1 MQLLSLSVENFG
13 VFRGEHTFDLQP
25 MTVNGQPHHL
35 ILIRGHNGAG
45 KSTLFQALGLALHG
59 SLSVDDHLSH
69 QQYNDFLLSRLHR
82 YSADGRAKPSPTGR
96 VQLRFQFVQ
105 SGQVLHLQI
114 ERYWQR
120 HGKNVEETLRVT
132 KDGAP
137 LDVDPADYQTWI
149 NDMIPPGFASVCFF
163 NAEQL
168 NTLSTPEGHGA
179 LLNTIVARLLGLDTV
194 QRLQGDLEQHA
205 LRRGGSKKA
214 ERLRTEVLHYQA
226 AIDAL
231 EAQLNPLQADIKVLE
246 SQYQSLE
253 NALTEQERLLA
264 AEGGGYAARRPLLQE
279 RLKTIQREMESVA
292 NQIRELSGELLPF
305 SLAPALS
312 QRLSQRLVQES
323 QARRN
328 QLANQVWQER
338 LAAIKVAL
346 LKDELWQ
353 DLDISGQHKQSLV
366 ERLNV
371 LFETSGLDSFSSDQ
385 AIIHNLAEPDQDRLQ
400 DWITKALH
408 AVPQQMKVLGERL
421 RALQEENRRIEADL
435 KRAPDD
441 QIIAPIY
448 AEISRLQESLA
459 NLQQKQRT
467 LNEQLTSL
475 QFQRNEQTR
484 LLQRT
489 AEQLGEAQAVE
500 QQMILAERSRLVLLA
515 YNDALIRQ
523 QVAALERELVSCFN
537 AICHK
542 EHLLAAAIVDPE
554 SFSIQLQRADG
565 QALSLNDLSAGERQ
579 LYALAVLW
587 ALRKVSGRQL
597 PLAVDT
603 PLARLDET
611 HRFRLL
617 HDYIPDVS
625 DQVLLFATD
634 AELDAHMLAQATP
647 YLARVYQLDYD
658 AQQEQTQVSEPFQGE
673 FAFREAATYEKE
685 LAYDS

>member
-1 MQLLSLSVENFG
+1 MRFLSLSVENFG

-25 MTVNGQPHHL
+25 IPENGQLHHL
-35 ILIRGHNGAG
+35 ILFRGHNGAG

-59 SLSVDDHLSH
+59 SLSIGDHLSQ
-69 QQYNDFLLSRLHR
+69 QQYSDFLLGRLHR
-82 YSADGRAKPSPTGR
+82 FSYEGRAKPSPTGR
-96 VQLRFQFVQ
+96 VQLRFHFVQ
-105 SGQVLHLQI
+105 SGQIFHIQV
-114 ERYWQR
+114 ERHWQR
-120 HGKNVEETLRVT
+120 HGKNVEETLRIM
-132 KDGAP
+132 KDGTP
-137 LDVDPADYQTWI
+137 PDIDPSDYQTWL
-149 NDMIPPGFASVCFF
+149 NDIIPPGFSSICFF

-168 NTLSTPEGHGA
+168 NALSAPEGHGV

-194 QRLQGDLEQHA
+194 QRLQGDLEQHT

-214 ERLRTEVLHYQA
+214 ERLRDEVLHYQA
-226 AIDAL
+226 AVDAL
-231 EAQLNPLQADIKVLE
+231 EAQLTPLQAEIKELN
-246 SQYQSLE
+246 SQCKSLE

-279 RLKTIQREMESVA
+279 RLKAIQREMELVA

-305 SLAPALS
+305 SLAPELS

-328 QLANQVWQER
+328 QLINQVWQER
-338 LAAIKVAL
+338 LAAIKIAL

-353 DLDISGQHKQSLV
+353 GLDIQVQYKQSLV
-366 ERLNV
+366 ERLNI
-371 LFETSGLDSFSSDQ
+371 LFETSGLDGFSSDL

-400 DWITKALH
+400 DWITKALY
-408 AVPQQMKVLGERL
+408 AVPQQMKALGERL
-421 RALQEENRRIEADL
+421 RTLQEENRRIEADL

-448 AEISRLQESLA
+448 AEISRLQENLA
-459 NLQQKQRT
+459 NLQQKQKA
-467 LNEQLTSL
+467 LNEQLASL

-515 YNDALIRQ
+515 YKDALIRQ
-523 QVAALERELVSCFN
+523 QVAALERELVVCFN

-554 SFSIQLQRADG
+554 SFNIQLQRVDG
-565 QALSLNDLSAGERQ
+565 QALNLNVLSAGELQ

-587 ALRKVSGRQL
+587 ALRKVSGHQL
-597 PLAVDT
+597 PLAIDT
-603 PLARLDET
+603 PLARLDEI
-611 HRFRLL
+611 HRFRVL
-617 HDYIPDVS
+617 HDYIPGVS

-634 AELDAHMLAQATP
+634 AELDERLLAQASP
-647 YLARVYQLDYD
+647 YLARIYQLDYD
-658 AQQEQTQVSEPFQGE
+658 AQQEQTQVSEQYQGE
-673 FAFREAATYEKE
+673 IAFREAATYEKE